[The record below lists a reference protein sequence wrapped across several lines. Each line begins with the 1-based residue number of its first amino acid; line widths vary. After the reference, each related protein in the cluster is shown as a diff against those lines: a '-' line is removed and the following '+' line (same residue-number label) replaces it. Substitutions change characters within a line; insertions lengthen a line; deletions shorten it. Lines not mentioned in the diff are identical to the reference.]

1 MTDFSGLL
9 GPVQKDLE
17 AIGTELHT
25 ELSADLDQLRQNLP
39 AITQAAHTHVDAIA
53 STVVG
58 MIESHLA
65 KVRQIFGLDG
75 TTPATPATVPTS
87 DPTVAAVDPTVA
99 PSTTTEATSAPSSDA
114 SSTTPTDTPASA

>member
-9 GPVQKDLE
+9 GPVEKDLE

-58 MIESHLA
+58 MIEAHLT
-65 KVRQIFGLDG
+65 KIEQLFGLNG
-75 TTPATPATVPTS
+75 AVVVAPAAPSTP
-87 DPTVAAVDPTVA
+87 AAVDPTVA

-114 SSTTPTDTPASA
+114 SSTTATDTPASA